1 MNYDEKTKLGKILD
15 EHPWLEQELPKR
27 YSQLKSMDN
36 PASRFMARR
45 MTVKDA
51 KTKEVD
57 GRTGATYSSDA
68 VKKNVKLAVEYY
80 EKNK

>member
-27 YSQLKSMDN
+27 YPELKSMDN
-36 PASRFMARR
+36 PAARFMARR

-51 KTKEVD
+51 SRLSGIPADRLLKMLTDLIAEHK
-57 GRTGATYSSDA
+57 
-68 VKKNVKLAVEYY
+68 
-80 EKNK
+80 

>member
-27 YSQLKSMDN
+27 YTELRSMDN

-51 KTKEVD
+51 SRLS
-57 GRTGATYSSDA
+57 GIPSD
-68 VKKNVKLAVEYY
+68 KLLKMLTDMIAAH
-80 EKNK
+80 K

>member
-27 YSQLKSMDN
+27 YPELKSMDN

-51 KTKEVD
+51 SRLSGIPVD
-57 GRTGATYSSDA
+57 RLL
-68 VKKNVKLAVEYY
+68 KKLTDLIAEHK
-80 EKNK
+80 